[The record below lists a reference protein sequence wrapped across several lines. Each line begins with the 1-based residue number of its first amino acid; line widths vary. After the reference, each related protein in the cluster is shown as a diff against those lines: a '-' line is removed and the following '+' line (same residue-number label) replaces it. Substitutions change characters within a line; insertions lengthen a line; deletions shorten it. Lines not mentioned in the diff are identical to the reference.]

1 MRIAINTGTRQVVT
15 WANEPVTAL
24 DFTRGDIFPV
34 EIRFIEG
41 AGFIPLPAGATGRIL
56 LKPPGAFAGAP
67 VAAALSWVATG
78 SARTATYTF
87 TLSLDTAPVAALFAE
102 EPASCPLALEIEWQ
116 HSGTRQTTIPVPVT
130 LANEYIRQTEGTP
143 PAVPDLKA
151 TQAEA
156 EAGTSNEKWMSP
168 LRTKQAISAQT
179 APLSERL
186 DYLTENLDPAAID
199 SVAEAA
205 ASIGT
210 LQSDLAGKVTAYKL
224 GGETPVP
231 DLSPAALELR
241 ETGVYQSVALKLD
254 TDNYNALDPNSPNP
268 WQVALPD
275 KLRAAISAA
284 SLDGSGKV
292 PSTQL
297 PTLATSDIASE
308 RVSFEITGSHPAVE
322 GFYDIWD
329 IELTSGR
336 FRWANSNAAAE
347 GATWTALRWN
357 ADRWELGSYT
367 AFTTW
372 TPLYFNTSAS
382 DIPPSA
388 GWQPLASHPA
398 GTIFVSG
405 AGTPAA
411 NGTYTPSGT
420 RNGKT
425 QYSNGTVSLYW
436 ESDYGGRWRF
446 DSFYVIGGGNNNSP
460 GVTTDTPPLTGWW
473 IAAGGSPAPTVTP
486 ATALPTLQWFSQP
499 ASVEIAALY
508 ARASRLQKQFDDQG
522 SINTAA
528 LAGKQPAGSYASA
541 SSLATLE
548 SSLGTLS
555 QQNADAASITGG
567 TAYFDTLEAA
577 TAHAATE
584 GTLTIS
590 AAGDILGSGA
600 NKLLGFVAGGATY

>member
-1 MRIAINTGTRQVVT
+1 M
-15 WANEPVTAL
+15 AL
-24 DFTRGDIFPV
+24 N
-34 EIRFIEG
+34 
-41 AGFIPLPAGATGRIL
+41 IL
-56 LKPPGAFAGAP
+56 HPGKI
-67 VAAALSWVATG
+67 T
-78 SARTATYTF
+78 
-87 TLSLDTAPVAALFAE
+87 E
-102 EPASCPLALEIEWQ
+102 
-116 HSGTRQTTIPVPVT
+116 TT
-130 LANEYIRQTEGTP
+130 
-143 PAVPDLKA
+143 KA
-151 TQAEA
+151 TQVEA
-156 EAGTSNEKWMSP
+156 VAGADNRKYMTP
-168 LRTKQAISAQT
+168 LRTKQSLGVEIGQAIEAVAGQYDDVLAVQELPQT
-179 APLSERL
+179 GVAGRLYIVGAIAYHWNGTDYDQIGFSSTDELSEG
-186 DYLTENLDPAAID
+186 TGNLYFTAAR
-199 SVAEAA
+199 AA
-205 ASIGT
+205 A
-210 LQSDLAGKVTAYKL
+210 AA
-224 GGETPVP
+224 PV
-231 DLSPAALELR
+231 
-241 ETGVYQSVALKLD
+241 QSVA
-254 TDNYNALDPNSPNP
+254 
-268 WQVALPD
+268 
-275 KLRAAISAA
+275 
-284 SLDGSGKV
+284 GKTGAV
-292 PSTQL
+292 
-297 PTLATSDIASE
+297 TLATSDIASE

-357 ADRWELGSYT
+357 ANRWELGSYT

-372 TPLYFNTSAS
+372 TPLYFNTNAS

-420 RNGKT
+420 LFGNPPRPTYTGPDGFSILWNG
-425 QYSNGTVSLYW
+425 LYW
-436 ESDYGGRWRF
+436 SILQGGDPLYF
-446 DSFYVIGGGNNNSP
+446 N
-460 GVTTDTPPLTGWW
+460 GVQFEAAPTPDLVAAWTRTGS
-473 IAAGGSPAPTVTP
+473 GTSPAPAVTLP
-486 ATALPTLQWFSQP
+486 PPHPTLQWFSQP